1 MATAPALDNGG
12 PKAHSTRVPF
22 ASQSM
27 HTNNVN
33 LGLDFGASG
42 FVPTRVQFEFLDQG
56 GSENLS
62 VNGSVRCS
70 VGRKL
75 RRPKPP
81 RLAGRWSCY
90 GRREHAPGAAVGRN
104 WPGPS

>member
-1 MATAPALDNGG
+1 
-12 PKAHSTRVPF
+12 VPF

-27 HTNNVN
+27 HTNNV
-33 LGLDFGASG
+33 GLDFGAIG

-75 RRPKPP
+75 
-81 RLAGRWSCY
+81 LGR
-90 GRREHAPGAAVGRN
+90 GAAPDGDRKRGGGSGRVPGRVQSRRVGR
-104 WPGPS
+104 PDRLPPAHTCSAAAG